1 MSDIEKAE
9 TPQEQSREE
18 INHLSS
24 SIPKSKM
31 KGVLEEFEM
40 FALQRGSQS
49 SFDIST
55 FNETQKD
62 KLLDIL
68 STNEKNAFDFHTKR
82 IDAIKEIEV
91 KKIDASIVN
100 QKSLRII
107 IIAIVITIPAITLII
122 LFFKETFFIPWLTF
136 LTGLIGGV
144 GISKIIPV
152 FYKQPS
158 KENPINDNSDN

>member
-1 MSDIEKAE
+1 MSDIENAE
-9 TPQEQSREE
+9 TLPEQSGEE
-18 INHLSS
+18 INHISS

-31 KGVLEEFEM
+31 EGVLEELEM
-40 FALQRGSQS
+40 FALQRGNQN

-55 FNETQKD
+55 FNEAQKD
-62 KLLDIL
+62 KLLEIL
-68 STNEKNAFDFHTKR
+68 SINEKNAFDYHTKR

-100 QKSLRII
+100 QKSLRILI
-107 IIAIVITIPAITLII
+107 VAVVITIPAITLLI

-136 LTGLIGGV
+136 LTGLIGGI

-152 FYKQPS
+152 FFKQPS
-158 KENPINDNSDN
+158 KENPINDSTDN

>member
-1 MSDIEKAE
+1 MSDIENAE
-9 TPQEQSREE
+9 SLPEQSGEE
-18 INHLSS
+18 INHLST

-31 KGVLEEFEM
+31 KGVLEELEM

-55 FNETQKD
+55 FNEAQKD

-68 STNEKNAFDFHTKR
+68 SINEKNAFDYHTKR

-100 QKSLRII
+100 QKSLRILI
-107 IIAIVITIPAITLII
+107 VAIVITIPIITLLI

>member
-1 MSDIEKAE
+1 MSDIENAE
-9 TPQEQSREE
+9 TPSEQSDDE
-18 INHLSS
+18 INHLSTNG
-24 SIPKSKM
+24 PKSKM

-49 SFDIST
+49 NFDIST
-55 FNETQKD
+55 LSETQKD

-68 STNEKNAFDFHTKR
+68 RINEKNAFDYHTKR

-100 QKSLRII
+100 QKSLRILI
-107 IIAIVITIPAITLII
+107 VAVVITIPTITLLI

-144 GISKIIPV
+144 GISKIIPS

-158 KENPINDNSDN
+158 KDNPINDNTDN